1 MPLGQCLV
9 HVFFLIYILYIYD
22 AKKMSLSLQN
32 VMTLIRIFI
41 LLLRTPPWLLGNS
54 LSSLC
59 LLQKDIYLLIL
70 TPG

>member
-1 MPLGQCLV
+1 MML
-9 HVFFLIYILYIYD
+9 
-22 AKKMSLSLQN
+22 KKMSLSLQN

-41 LLLRTPPWLLGNS
+41 LLLRTPPWLSGNS

-59 LLQKDIYLLIL
+59 LLQKGIYLLIL